1 MPMDF
6 LSRKRYDYKASAIT
20 ACTFLVYVR
29 ETSIM
34 STRIAFSP
42 MARAGRV
49 KSSDNDNRAKAL
61 FRSRSTG
68 NNERR
73 IVDPSR
79 PSQADPFFFYSLCY
93 PGLVFTF
100 HCENSTVTGSG
111 VSGFVVRDAK
121 CWIVTL
127 CEVLRLKTNVDKIRW
142 QWMMD
147 LRRENLAG
155 EFEGSKRNVRLE
167 TCEGDVERWR

>member
-1 MPMDF
+1 MDF

-79 PSQADPFFFYSLCY
+79 PSQADPFFFIPS
-93 PGLVFTF
+93 
-100 HCENSTVTGSG
+100 
-111 VSGFVVRDAK
+111 
-121 CWIVTL
+121 VTL
-127 CEVLRLKTNVDKIRW
+127 DLCSHSIAKIPQSRDLAFLVL
-142 QWMMD
+142 
-147 LRRENLAG
+147 
-155 EFEGSKRNVRLE
+155 
-167 TCEGDVERWR
+167 

>member
-6 LSRKRYDYKASAIT
+6 LSCKRYDYKASAIT

-34 STRIAFSP
+34 STRIAFLP

-79 PSQADPFFFYSLCY
+79 PSQADPFFLFPLLPWTCVHI
-93 PGLVFTF
+93 PLRKF
-100 HCENSTVTGSG
+100 HSHGIWRFWFCSSWREMLNCRA
-111 VSGFVVRDAK
+111 VRGPSAK
-121 CWIVTL
+121 
-127 CEVLRLKTNVDKIRW
+127 N
-142 QWMMD
+142 Q
-147 LRRENLAG
+147 RR
-155 EFEGSKRNVRLE
+155 
-167 TCEGDVERWR
+167 